1 MAKKNIV
8 ILGSTG
14 SIGVQALDI
23 VRANRDI
30 FNVIA
35 ISCKSSWQ
43 TLLEQINEFEP
54 EYALTCDEGC
64 ASKLQEADFPPGTQI
79 LTDPTKLSQL
89 ATLKDA
95 YIILNA
101 LVGFSGFEPTVSA
114 LKAGKKVA
122 LANKESLVVGGELIN
137 DLLQKHDGQLIPV
150 DSEHSAIFQCLR
162 GEDNQNIE
170 KLIITASGGPFRT
183 WSAEQMKK
191 ITVENALDHPNWS
204 MGAKI
209 TIDSATMM
217 NKGLEII
224 EAHWLFNLPLAQIEA
239 VVHSQ
244 SIIHSI
250 VTFTDGS
257 SKAQLGPPTMKV
269 PILYALTYP
278 DRIKLNAERLNWQE
292 AFDLEFEPVD
302 HHKFECFTLAL
313 DSLEEGGNAP
323 AILNAANE
331 IAVQRFLDEEISF
344 SEIPALIK
352 ACLDNINRPFEKS
365 VSALKKVDQETRNF
379 ALNYVI

>member
-23 VRANRDI
+23 VREHRDV
-30 FNVIA
+30 FNVMA
-35 ISCKSSWQ
+35 ISCNSSWE
-43 TLLEQINEFEP
+43 TLTEQINEFEP
-54 EYALTCDEGC
+54 EYALTCDEDC
-64 ASKLQEADFPPGTQI
+64 ASKLNEAETPSSTQI
-79 LTDPTKLSQL
+79 LTGTDKLSQL
-89 ATLKDA
+89 TSLEDA
-95 YIILNA
+95 DIILNA

-122 LANKESLVVGGELIN
+122 LANKESLVVGGALIN
-137 DLLQKHDGQLIPV
+137 DLLKEHDGQLIPV

-162 GEDNQNIE
+162 GEDEKNIE

-191 ITVENALDHPNWS
+191 ITVENALNHPNWS

-209 TIDSATMM
+209 TVDSATMM
-217 NKGLEII
+217 NKGLEVI
-224 EAHWLFNLPLAQIEA
+224 EAYRLFNLPLSKIEA
-239 VVHSQ
+239 VIHPQ

-250 VTFTDGS
+250 VTFVDGS

-278 DRIKLNAERLNWQE
+278 DRIKLSSERLNWQE

-302 HHKFECFTLAL
+302 HHKFECFKLAL

-331 IAVQRFLDEEISF
+331 VAVQRFLDEEISF
-344 SEIPALIK
+344 SEIPALIET
-352 ACLDNINRPFEKS
+352 CLDNINQPFEKS
-365 VSALKKVDQETRNF
+365 VTALKKVDQETRNF